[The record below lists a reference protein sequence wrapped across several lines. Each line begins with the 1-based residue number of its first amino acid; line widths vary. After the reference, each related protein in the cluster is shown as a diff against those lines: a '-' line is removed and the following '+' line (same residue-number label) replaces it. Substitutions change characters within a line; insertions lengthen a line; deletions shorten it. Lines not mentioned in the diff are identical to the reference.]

1 MGIRSAWRE
10 LWRTNPEPIQRPRA
24 RMFGGAQASRLTSD
38 WVTSVTS
45 ADQEIKGSL
54 KRLRSR
60 SRQLVRDNDYAKSA
74 VRVVRNSVVGTGVR
88 LQAQVMRQRGG
99 KLDTRINEQLE
110 KAWSMWGRKDSCNTA
125 GLLCFSDIEKLAV
138 SSMCEIIKK

>member
-10 LWRTNPEPIQRPRA
+10 LWRTNPEPFARPRA
-24 RMFGGAQASRLTSD
+24 RMFGGAQASRLTAD

-74 VRVVRNSVVGTGVR
+74 VRVVRNV
-88 LQAQVMRQRGG
+88 
-99 KLDTRINEQLE
+99 
-110 KAWSMWGRKDSCNTA
+110 
-125 GLLCFSDIEKLAV
+125 
-138 SSMCEIIKK
+138 